1 MLSRILSGPP
11 KNALQRSWE
20 RLRSLWCAPRE
31 KGAEKEKTPCDR
43 REPLTTKPSKKPL
56 KSTSTTT
63 SLTFPGLYDYIPV
76 YHIELVCDRQV
87 KFENRRSIHN
97 SDEVVALLKDELL
110 RSDREKLLSVLLN
123 TKNMVIGIEVVSI
136 GSLSTSVAHPRET
149 LKSAVL
155 ASASAIILAH
165 CHPSGDPAPSREDRE
180 MTERMS
186 KACEILGI
194 KLLDHIIIAEY
205 GNYSFRNS
213 GLLT

>member
-1 MLSRILSGPP
+1 MRQKRSSYNKIL
-11 KNALQRSWE
+11 KE
-20 RLRSLWCAPRE
+20 T
-31 KGAEKEKTPCDR
+31 AEINPDNNQ
-43 REPLTTKPSKKPL
+43 LA
-56 KSTSTTT
+56 
-63 SLTFPGLYDYIPV
+63 FPGLYNYIPV

-97 SDEVVALLKDELL
+97 SDEVVELLKDELL
-110 RSDREKLLSVLLN
+110 KSDREKLLSVLLN

-149 LKSAVL
+149 LKSAVV
-155 ASASAIILAH
+155 ASAASIILAH
-165 CHPSGDPAPSREDRE
+165 CHPSGDPAPSREDRD

-194 KLLDHIIIAEY
+194 KLLDHIIIGEY

>member
-1 MLSRILSGPP
+1 MRQ
-11 KNALQRSWE
+11 NR
-20 RLRSLWCAPRE
+20 APYNKTLKE
-31 KGAEKEKTPCDR
+31 TAEINLD
-43 REPLTTKPSKKPL
+43 SKQL
-56 KSTSTTT
+56 E
-63 SLTFPGLYDYIPV
+63 FPGLYDQIPV

-87 KFENRRSIHN
+87 KFENRRCIHN
-97 SDEVVALLKDELL
+97 SDDVVALLRDELL
-110 RSDREKLLSVLLN
+110 RSDREKLLSILLN
-123 TKNMVIGIEVVSI
+123 TKNAVIGIDVVSI
-136 GSLSTSVAHPRET
+136 GSLSTSIAHPREI

-155 ASASAIILAH
+155 ASASSIILAH

-213 GLLT
+213 GSLP